1 MAARLRKGD
10 EVVVISGSDKGKKGK
25 VIAIFAE
32 DGKVVVEGINVK
44 KRHRKATQQAE
55 GAIVSKEAP
64 LFACKVMPVDP
75 KTGKG
80 TRVSF
85 KSEDGKVAK
94 DAKGQRIRLAKSG
107 EVIPYAAREEAT
119 GSTGIKQAKEA

>member
-1 MAARLRKGD
+1 MQGPRVVARSRVRFLTS
-10 EVVVISGSDKGKKGK
+10 E
-25 VIAIFAE
+25 
-32 DGKVVVEGINVK
+32 
-44 KRHRKATQQAE
+44 
-55 GAIVSKEAP
+55 
-64 LFACKVMPVDP
+64 PVDP

-85 KSEDGKVAK
+85 KSENGKVAK

-107 EVIPYAAREEAT
+107 EIIPYAAREEAP

>member
-1 MAARLRKGD
+1 MAARIRKGD

-25 VIAIFAE
+25 IIAIFAE
-32 DGKVVVEGINVK
+32 DGKVVVEGINIK

-64 LFACKVMPVDP
+64 MHACKVMPVDP

-85 KSEDGKVAK
+85 KSENGKVVK
-94 DAKGQRIRLAKSG
+94 DAKGQHIRLAKSG
-107 EVIPYAAREEAT
+107 ETIPYAAREREAAAT
-119 GSTGIKQAKEA
+119 QNAKEA